1 MSIFT
6 NSNYKKTLTY
16 ANSFYNKNKFVN
28 GIEIDENNKTYQRQK
43 KDYSIDNENENNN
56 KSIDRR
62 NSMFS
67 NIKIIEENL
76 VEENEYDNINN
87 FFSHKYKSSCE
98 ENSTNNKIR
107 NSCIIKTSNNSSH
120 LDPRNINNY
129 QIKRKYANSS
139 EKQHFKSRE
148 TEIHKNKRNL
158 FSKNRIIGKNSKD
171 ISKSFILNYNKFSK
185 KFFFNLK
192 NTLANNND
200 NISINNYD
208 LYTQQMYGEKNSEI
222 RWKND
227 TTRNVWETLKAIKKR
242 VKNIKNIKKREI
254 KKAIKSNN
262 EEYIKNELKSEEF
275 KKIYRNK
282 DNLFSN
288 DLIIKYFIKNNRF
301 KMLENILEDDAY
313 KFDYDFIFEYI
324 YNIIHPKDSKTKRKK
339 DSKKEKSKKSNVGK
353 SLIQQLS
360 EKIKSNET
368 SKHSKYKKII
378 LENLIKN
385 KLYPKNHIEKI
396 KILAWFFSNY
406 QYDNIFKILIHDN
419 IPFFINEKKSFR
431 EFNYK
436 QVNFD
441 YKNEK
446 IHFLNTIE
454 YCLKY
459 KFQNLAICFLEKVK
473 NITNQDYED
482 ISKIAAENENLDFLK
497 FLWEK
502 DLHIILKKK
511 RISEK
516 TNKLSLSTTNN
527 NNNSNENNLY
537 NSTKN
542 IKNYLKKI
550 QTEFNPKF
558 SISKVI
564 DILVEIYKKKI
575 ENKDKKISTF
585 SNLNKILTWKHI
597 NLDTTFVQS
606 LFENNLF
613 EQISIIINKWP
624 WSYFSNQKYFETV
637 IDGKNGELILHY
649 LKKKDCLRVLTCE
662 IYQKKIVEDFIA
674 KGDKFY
680 YGAEMLQYIYKNQW
694 HKDLTKNLCK
704 NIMKT
709 IKTKEILNCHS
720 PILSSLLLIEFV
732 NQIKQDNITNAISC
746 EKVIKEL
753 KIYCKSI
760 QDSNQ
765 EESYLN
771 YLMKQKDTKG
781 RFAFQIAYQ
790 NEILTLFENPEIG
803 TIVKKMW
810 EGTISNNGFLAASSM
825 HRYLID
831 DKKPTDPFSTFD
843 ELDKNK
849 VYFFQLIVWIDSC
862 SLRYYPIVLSHFA
875 TVVIYNFF
883 IWLLASYGEILNNF
897 SELSFKLKVL
907 ELCYLFLMT
916 GQFFSNILYLI
927 FMLIKKKKKKT
938 KKKRK
943 TIDEVEEEEED
954 DDEDENEEN
963 NGALMNLSFFSRL
976 FQYICSWLILV
987 DTKKIASEYNF
998 NQNLNFIFHSV
1009 IYDLQIPILKEV
1021 KEEVETY
1028 ITSKAFMIRVF
1039 ILSINDIIAW
1049 FRFFGVLFPFKEI
1062 GPVLIMI
1069 LSMGK
1074 LLLKY
1079 ILIIVLFLICCASIF
1094 TAIFGNHSVQ
1104 FRSLAISIITLFGGF
1119 LNDFNLREYDDNY
1132 KEFGSVI
1139 LMIYISIS
1147 SVLLVNLLI
1156 AILSNEYE
1164 SKAKMVNATH
1174 RSVLIKYYKQNKWDE
1189 EYGFLIFLSPPF
1201 CLINLIVW
1209 PFKIIFKKEPKIFNK
1224 YITRIYYLLFYFPL
1238 IIIVFTIYTIH
1249 LVPLCYIK
1257 GIITMIRYQ
1266 SELKTIKIKKFIN
1279 IIKWFF
1285 AGIFFLFFIY
1295 LRDICLCFRY
1305 VFEYPKNLKQSDL
1318 SRIHNNIKNKDIVI
1332 FLKFI
1337 HSLKENDKKD
1347 IYSLFMS
1354 YLEYE
1359 ENKKLNENEELKKK
1373 SEYLKKVENEQKE
1386 KSDIKKL
1393 MFYDNDNNENV
1404 AKKYT
1409 SLIRKNLMILE
1420 FLENFIV
1427 IDEHGNEKVEIDI
1440 MKKLFPLTMK
1450 IKNNHLRRLLYHNI
1464 HSVYLVITKL
1474 NTDKDNFQQYQIINK
1489 IISSAQKLDKD
1500 IDTDIYK
1507 LKRNTS
1513 SFMNKLSFIHSK
1525 FKNNSNNSEDEI
1537 NDELKKNDSK
1547 ENKKNLKI
1555 MKNYEGLLNA
1565 ISANVQNIINSKKE
1579 EQAISSVQS
1588 RQSSIISKGIKQ
1600 LTNRT
1605 LISQKERKEIE
1616 EDLIK
1621 CASSRKEKFLFNNN

>member
-1 MSIFT
+1 MNKNKNT
-6 NSNYKKTLTY
+6 KYKKTLTY
-16 ANSFYNKNKFVN
+16 ANSVYSKNKLEN
-28 GIEIDENNKTYQRQK
+28 GMENKYENNFSSILKKTNFLVELEK
-43 KDYSIDNENENNN
+43 KNSKNIN
-56 KSIDRR
+56 RR

-67 NIKIIEENL
+67 NIKIIEEKL
-76 VEENEYDNINN
+76 IEENEYDENINN
-87 FFSHKYKSSCE
+87 FFFHKYKSSCE
-98 ENSTNNKIR
+98 ENYKND
-107 NSCIIKTSNNSSH
+107 NNSNSIHKKIDKSH
-120 LDPRNINNY
+120 LDPRDIKSS
-129 QIKRKYANSS
+129 QIKKHYAYSSDKYKNSRKTDIY
-139 EKQHFKSRE
+139 KK
-148 TEIHKNKRNL
+148 KNPLYKG
-158 FSKNRIIGKNSKD
+158 SVIYKNSKD
-171 ISKSFILNYNKFSK
+171 FSKSFILNNTKSILNDFVCK
-185 KFFFNLK
+185 LR
-192 NTLANNND
+192 NTLGNNDKISLNNN
-200 NISINNYD
+200 D
-208 LYTQQMYGEKNSEI
+208 LYTQQMYGEKNSET

-227 TTRNVWETLKAIKKR
+227 TTKNVWETLKLIKKK
-242 VKNIKNIKKREI
+242 VKTIKNKKKNEL
-254 KKAIKSNN
+254 KKAIKLNN
-262 EEYIKNELKSEEF
+262 EEFINNELKSEEF

-282 DNLFSN
+282 DNLFPS
-288 DLIIKYFIKNNRF
+288 DKIIQYIIKYNRF
-301 KMLENILEDDAY
+301 KMLENILEDEAY
-313 KFDYDFIFEYI
+313 QYNYDYIFDYI
-324 YNIIHPKDSKTKRKK
+324 YNIIQPKEFKTKRKK
-339 DSKKEKSKKSNVGK
+339 MPKSQKNVNELKDSKDIKRRRSKLFKKMKSYSSNHKK
-353 SLIQQLS
+353 L
-360 EKIKSNET
+360 
-368 SKHSKYKKII
+368 I

-385 KLYPKNHIEKI
+385 KLYPYNQIEKV
-396 KILAWFFSNY
+396 KILAWFFCNY
-406 QYDNIFKILIHDN
+406 QYDSIFKILINDN
-419 IPFFINEKKSFR
+419 IVYFLNNKKKIK

-436 QVNFD
+436 QVYIEYNT
-441 YKNEK
+441 EK
-446 IHFLNTIE
+446 INFLNTIE

-459 KFQNLAICFLEKVK
+459 KFQNLAICFLEKTK
-473 NITNQDYED
+473 NISNQDYED

-502 DLHIILKKK
+502 DLDNILKKK
-511 RISEK
+511 QPSVKSNNIS
-516 TNKLSLSTTNN
+516 LTTNILN
-527 NNNSNENNLY
+527 NQNFI

-550 QTEFNPKF
+550 KTEFNPKF
-558 SISKVI
+558 SITNVI

-575 ENKDKKISTF
+575 ETKGKNVSTF

-597 NLDTTFVQS
+597 NLDSSFIES
-606 LFENNLF
+606 LFKNNLF

-624 WSYFSNQKYFETV
+624 WSNFSNQFYFETV
-637 IDGKNGELILHY
+637 INGKNGELILYY
-649 LKKKDCLRVLTCE
+649 LKKKDCLRVLTFE
-662 IYQKKIVEDFIA
+662 MYQKKIVEDFIA
-674 KGDKFY
+674 KGDKIY

-694 HKDLTKNLCK
+694 NKDLTKNLCK

-720 PILSSLLLIEFV
+720 PILTSLLLIEFV
-732 NQIKQDNITNAISC
+732 NQIKQDSITNAISC
-746 EKVIKEL
+746 EKVINEL

-781 RFAFQIAYQ
+781 RNSFQIACQ
-790 NEILTLFENPEIG
+790 NDILILFENPEIG

-810 EGTISNNGFLAASSM
+810 DGTINNNGFQAASSM

-831 DKKPTDPFSTFD
+831 DKKPADPFSTFD

-875 TVVIYNFF
+875 TVVIYNCF
-883 IWLLASYGEILNNF
+883 IWLLASYGEILNNY
-897 SELSFKLKVL
+897 SELSYKLKILIV
-907 ELCYLFLMT
+907 CYLFLMT
-916 GQFFSNILYLI
+916 GQFFSNILYFI
-927 FMLIKKKKKKT
+927 FMIIKKKKKK
-938 KKKRK
+938 KKKLK
-943 TIDEVEEEEED
+943 KKIEEEEEVD
-954 DDEDENEEN
+954 DEEDENEEN

-987 DTKKIASEYNF
+987 DTKKIAAEYNY
-998 NQNLNFIFHSV
+998 NQNLNFIFHSI

-1074 LLLKY
+1074 LLVKY

-1094 TAIFGNHSVQ
+1094 TAIFGNHSNQ
-1104 FRSLAISIITLFGGF
+1104 FRSLVTSIITLFGGF
-1119 LNDFNLREYDDNY
+1119 LNDFDLRNYEDNY

-1164 SKAKMVNATH
+1164 NRAKMVNATH
-1174 RSVLIKYYKQNKWDE
+1174 RSVLIQYYKQNKWDE
-1189 EYGFLIFLSPPF
+1189 EYGYLIFLSPPF

-1209 PFKIIFKKEPKIFNK
+1209 PFKIIFKKESKIFNI
-1224 YITRIYYLLFYFPL
+1224 YITRLYYLLFYFPL
-1238 IIIVFTIYTIH
+1238 IIIIFTLYTIL

-1266 SELKTIKIKKFIN
+1266 SELKTIKIKKFFN
-1279 IIKWFF
+1279 IFKWFF
-1285 AGIFFLFFIY
+1285 IGIFFLFFIY
-1295 LRDICLCFRY
+1295 LRDIFLCFRY
-1305 VFEYPKNLKQSDL
+1305 VFEYPKNLKQNDL
-1318 SRIHNNIKNKDIVI
+1318 SRIHNNITNKDIVI

-1347 IYSLFMS
+1347 IHSLFMS
-1354 YLEYE
+1354 YLQYE
-1359 ENKKLNENEELKKK
+1359 ESKKLNEKLKKK
-1373 SEYLKKVENEQKE
+1373 SEYLKKVENEKTE
-1386 KSDIKKL
+1386 IKKFI
-1393 MFYDNDNNENV
+1393 FYDNNKNV
-1404 AKKYT
+1404 VKKYT
-1409 SLIRKNLMILE
+1409 SIIRKNLMILE

-1427 IDEHGNEKVEIDI
+1427 VDEHGNEKVEIDI

-1474 NTDKDNFQQYQIINK
+1474 NSDKDNFQQYQIINK

-1500 IDTDIYK
+1500 IDTDISK

-1525 FKNNSNNSEDEI
+1525 FKNNSNSEDEI
-1537 NDELKKNDSK
+1537 NEELLKKNESK
-1547 ENKKNLKI
+1547 EENNKNLKI
-1555 MKNYEGLLNA
+1555 MKNYEILLKE
-1565 ISANVQNIINSKKE
+1565 ISANVQNIINTKKE
-1579 EQAISSVQS
+1579 EGISSVQS
-1588 RQSSIISKGIKQ
+1588 RQSSIISQGIKQ

-1605 LISQKERKEIE
+1605 LLSQKELKEIE

-1621 CASSRKEKFLFNNN
+1621 CASSRKEKKYIFNDN